1 MDPTC
6 THSFPFT
13 AHLFLS
19 YASCDCALAWPPL
32 GNPPTTQVLN
42 TAARWGAVE
51 GLQELWNLKT
61 QAWGQIPQAS
71 DFNAVVQAYA
81 RVKNDRLALAALNV
95 RPSTFSSPHRQ
106 VLDSCALI

>member
-1 MDPTC
+1 
-6 THSFPFT
+6 
-13 AHLFLS
+13 
-19 YASCDCALAWPPL
+19 
-32 GNPPTTQVLN
+32 VLN

-95 RPSTFSSPHRQ
+95 RPSAFSSPHRQ